1 MKLIKFSHD
10 TSFRNDEGY
19 YGYAYAVKIFY
30 TKKWC
35 LFQAYVNF
43 CNDPGWPYV
52 HLSFGMGKL
61 ADFLICFYR
70 FELEIRLLDVYWP
83 FVHTQEEHDA

>member
-1 MKLIKFSHD
+1 MKLIKFSHN
-10 TSFRNDEGY
+10 TSFRNDDGD
-19 YGYAYAVKIFY
+19 YGDEYAVKIFY

-52 HLSFGMGKL
+52 HLSFGMSKL
-61 ADFLICFYR
+61 AAFLICFHR
-70 FELEIRLLDVYWP
+70 FELEIRLLDVYWL
-83 FVHTQEEHDA
+83 FDHTQEDYDG